1 MSGWGNTEKP
11 HRVSVPSDAR
21 MIAIAQEGKQDMS
34 QEQMA
39 GITLCAIGLALC
51 AKHMLVWRI
60 TESWKAEKSSAPSY
74 RYRRVLRVVGGA
86 ALGVGALLLTGILK

>member
-1 MSGWGNTEKP
+1 MSGWENTEKS
-11 HRVSVPSDAR
+11 HRVSVPSDAQ

-51 AKHMLVWRI
+51 AKPMLVWRI

>member
-1 MSGWGNTEKP
+1 
-11 HRVSVPSDAR
+11 

-51 AKHMLVWRI
+51 AKPMLVCRI